1 MNFRFCVLTAVST
14 EDQATEEKESLAYQ
28 LHRAREFGEKWGG
41 TFVREYRA
49 EGFSRSGWWDLT
61 ETFRQCEAFAE
72 LARDAK
78 LHLFDVVI
86 VESYDRLGDLAMAF
100 FNYFAAQGAPY
111 IQLISVQQRIMIEEP
126 REYHP
131 RQDDSIPN
139 ALADSLKNNKT
150 RTNKIFRAGQ
160 VGIPARAK
168 AGKYARRLPTGY
180 TFTGTKKEYKVD
192 LDPVIKALL
201 IDLKNKYLAGWTFP
215 ALAELAE
222 SVTHTHW
229 RRGTIKDIFLNPF
242 YAGKTFHDRG
252 YTDKKTNGYKLK
264 EETVELYDGLHE
276 SCWDI
281 ETYHLLASEVKRRGE
296 HLRHKRTYPLSG
308 LVVCGT
314 CNQNMHAVPARNQN
328 YQYYTYYRCRWCKRA
343 IRENVVMAEFVRAL
357 RSRMSEFQD
366 APLSKP
372 EPVDNSRAIASL
384 RKQLD
389 KIRTAYETTDSY
401 TAEEYAERKR
411 AIMREIE
418 KLENVERQQEEQVR
432 EQRRQRDALLL
443 VRDLLPGI
451 ETWMEITPPGEV
463 NVQLSMVVE
472 CVTVHADK
480 TVRVTLR

>member
-1 MNFRFCVLTAVST
+1 MEHRFSYVTLTAVSS
-14 EDQATEEKESLAYQ
+14 DIQASDRKPSLDHQLNVSKEYGDSS
-28 LHRAREFGEKWGG
+28 GG
-41 TFVREYRA
+41 VFVREYRINGYHRTGYYNLSDA
-49 EGFSRSGWWDLT
+49 EHDIPPL
-61 ETFRQCEAFAE
+61 AE
-72 LARDAK
+72 LIRDATAGK
-78 LHLFDVVI
+78 YQVI
-86 VESYDRLGDLAMAF
+86 IMESYDRLRDIAWALWMRIK
-100 FNYFAAQGAPY
+100 PLK
-111 IQLISVQQRIMIEEP
+111 IQLRSAQEALPIVDPSRYDPSTDRLTPKALSGSLSDTDYAIGKINRGFAIGTKKRAEE
-126 REYHP
+126 
-131 RQDDSIPN
+131 
-139 ALADSLKNNKT
+139 
-150 RTNKIFRAGQ
+150 
-160 VGIPARAK
+160 
-168 AGKYARRLPTGY
+168 GKYSRRLPQGY
-180 TFTGTKKEYKVD
+180 KFVGSKKEYRVD

-264 EETVELYDGLHE
+264 EEPVELYDGLHE
-276 SCWDI
+276 PCWDI
-281 ETYHLLASEVKRRGE
+281 ETYHLLVSEVKRRGE

-314 CNQNMHAVPARNQN
+314 CNENMHAVPARNQN

-343 IRENVVMAEFVRAL
+343 IREHVVMAEFVRAL
-357 RSRMSEFQD
+357 RSRMKEFQD

-472 CVTVHADK
+472 CVTVHPDK